1 MDKTAEKITQGAANA
16 AQKVGNAVANT
27 AGRVPNP
34 SNLKNQILNIRPDEL
49 SKKIFDNMVWVIVL
63 SAVFLVVIIAFLSNM
78 KQNSDKKMKE
88 LDEIYKPQL
97 KLVSLDIKSK
107 SKHEEE
113 FDEIDLD
120 KNTLT
125 DIYISSSNKSYLI
138 GRQILDF
145 CSSDMVYKC
154 LEMGARYLELDLYE
168 GARRKIVIA
177 NGLSKGNWKLTLNQL
192 PFEYFCQE
200 FKRKLFK
207 RDHYTNFNDPVL
219 LFLNLNIPKYRM
231 EELYQIIENNLGEFL
246 PNKKY
251 NILNGQNILKA
262 PLKELMG
269 KLIIITY
276 GKIGNTPMDRVVHLR
291 LGTHVKRMTYKELA
305 RHSKEEML
313 YYNKHHLTIIKPEG
327 GFRSSNYN
335 PENAWDHGCQIVC
348 MNFQHTD
355 DFMAEYISKFR
366 ERSFLIKPYEFTRFS
381 DIENKGYDKSKIAFY
396 DTYKDVNNLVPTYEE
411 PSKGCCVM
419 IDDDFLYNNF
429 GNLPTNK
436 DTINFYRLKLQHLG
450 IEEHEDIK
458 DINNKSI
465 DKNKI
470 ESYFDRHNFF
480 PYRIEIR
487 DTISYESNEETNN
500 NLLTNSLLQE
510 KVKSQLN
517 NFLKK
522 DLNTNKIYVNLEIKL
537 KETEEEPNFEFKII
551 VNNATYFYKKEDLTP
566 SITEE
571 PLNPSPSITEEPD
584 FIYYKNIVLTP
595 ENTSEIEIQSRSDNT
610 IVININPLNNIKEIK
625 NLEIHFNSENYDDFN
640 FDNYKQDLI
649 KHILRNQFKKALN
662 KYKNQLPLDK
672 LQDNCNTF
680 DKNSC
685 DDQRMCVY
693 DSSIDP
699 EDCKSS
705 DAILPFPELCVPRS
719 LVPNRNKC
727 LSTQNIDKQLKNKG
741 IRSEIH
747 NLMSHVKNE
756 FYGKWSSKYGI
767 IDIDKKINDYC
778 EFTFT
783 TENDGK
789 IFTMHLVDH
798 TNGSEIFGSIQNG
811 LKYSRS
817 DYEYRAKGTF
827 IDPELRKIEKMKGL
841 PELEYHGF
849 ADLQIISHDNFGP
862 SESYSH
868 EKNYGASSS
877 NSCNNVDT
885 MLGLYQFSENV
896 KNNQDEYGNKYD
908 LVDSNTYILG
918 ETDYTKKYNKADTTD
933 YCYRMMSVEC
943 NNELQRLFGRQPAL
957 NFRNIEFSPS
967 FTKDDLPDMPYSTPT
982 PSYEGFSNMNLK
994 EHFFFLKN
1002 NNLGSKYKSNN
1013 LVTNTIFNVK
1023 KTHDVPD
1030 SFFQDGLTREDF
1042 DELTYEQQSKLL
1054 ELTDTE
1060 REFFAKTKDPK
1071 FLEMSPEKKKEA
1083 VEESLSIE
1091 IKEDFIYNILSLDK
1105 STDFCVMRE
1114 LLGEDICAVDNRK
1127 TDLKRRRR
1135 GRCGIPECDS
1145 YPVVLGACR
1154 DDPNEESPYCVKPYA
1169 QFLIRKHPNPANKN
1183 KFQIVF
1189 TLKEEPNI
1197 CELNDIDYILAYQIN
1212 IYTIYVEILKNM
1224 TQEILTIF
1232 NMDEL
1237 IKYLI
1242 KNLTFHKKN
1251 MKDLGLIIEEIETL
1265 QMKTPEN
1272 TTPKPK
1278 EANNTNNNEFIDE
1291 EVINRIENRNNE
1303 NNNNINNSNNTS
1315 ENTTNDK
1322 YQSVSL
1328 NTGTIFNRTSRNNK
1342 PKKYK
1347 FTEEFT
1353 EEEFK
1358 KLSKEQREMFM
1369 ELSPEDKATFS
1380 KMAPLQRL
1388 TKLEELIE
1396 KKSNNSNN
1404 SNNGKKKE
1412 DRYHR
1417 PTILRKIDKL
1427 EKRIQENIKKLE
1439 EYKNI
1444 RSHKRDRKDIKKRR
1458 RELSEDPREIEKL
1471 KNDFKKSFFIE
1482 LENIMNYYK
1491 NQIKIN
1497 TKIIEERKKNG
1508 TFSEKSRELCL
1519 RYMKLDSGKYVVRV
1533 MFVDNDRNYVKNY
1546 KDDWKILKL
1555 DEESYVIVTGDG
1567 SDQKLTKMELDGDEE
1582 EDEDEDEALPV
1593 SDIYDENYFYK
1604 RVEMYADLGLTEGGL
1619 PGNFQADGSDSGSF
1633 KAGDSSKSNSNNSSS
1648 NNSNSEEDNTYKW
1661 KILAYKE
1668 EDCNANVEELPER
1681 ESTDTRFK
1689 KTDQNKAEL
1698 EEESEVQVSGPVKPK
1713 REPKRL
1719 R

>member
-113 FDEIDLD
+113 FDEIDLN

-381 DIENKGYDKSKIAFY
+381 DIENKGYDQSKIAFY
-396 DTYKDVNNLVPTYEE
+396 DTYKDDENKLVSNYEA
-411 PSKGCCVM
+411 PSDGCCLM
-419 IDDDFLYNNF
+419 IDDEFLGGSPSEF
-429 GNLPTNK
+429 PFAEK

-458 DINNKSI
+458 EIDRLSIKNKSI
-465 DKNKI
+465 FDSYLDKHSHIKNKDI
-470 ESYFDRHNFF
+470 DLCPSSSE
-480 PYRIEIR
+480 
-487 DTISYESNEETNN
+487 TISYDNC
-500 NLLTNSLLQE
+500 
-510 KVKSQLN
+510 
-517 NFLKK
+517 
-522 DLNTNKIYVNLEIKL
+522 DINLEKFNKDKNTLIRGILKHQFIKGL
-537 KETEEEPNFEFKII
+537 
-551 VNNATYFYKKEDLTP
+551 
-566 SITEE
+566 S
-571 PLNPSPSITEEPD
+571 
-584 FIYYKNIVLTP
+584 
-595 ENTSEIEIQSRSDNT
+595 
-610 IVININPLNNIKEIK
+610 
-625 NLEIHFNSENYDDFN
+625 
-640 FDNYKQDLI
+640 
-649 KHILRNQFKKALN
+649 
-662 KYKNQLPLDK
+662 KYKNKLSPDQ

-680 DKNSC
+680 DKTSC
-685 DDQRMCVY
+685 DDQRMCVFN
-693 DSSIDP
+693 SSITDP
-699 EDCKSS
+699 KDCKSS

-789 IFTMHLVDH
+789 IFTMHLVNH
-798 TNGSEIFGSIQNG
+798 TNGNEIFSDSDIKTG

-849 ADLQIISHDNFGP
+849 AELQIISHDDDDKKIPGP
-862 SESYSH
+862 NKH
-868 EKNYGASSS
+868 ENNYGLTSTNCS
-877 NSCNNVDT
+877 NVDT
-885 MLGLYQFSENV
+885 MLGLYQFSDNV
-896 KNNQDEYGNKYD
+896 KNNKDEYGNKYIS
-908 LVDSNTYILG
+908 LGSNHKYILG
-918 ETDYTKKYNKADTTD
+918 ENNYNNNYDNSADTTD

-943 NNELQRLFGRQPAL
+943 NNELQKLFGRQPDL

-967 FTKDDLPDMPYSTPT
+967 FTKDDLPDMPPN
-982 PSYEGFSNMNLK
+982 PSFEGFSNMNLK

-1002 NNLGSKYKSNN
+1002 NKQNNNQGNNLSSKYKSNN
-1013 LVTNTIFNVK
+1013 LVTNTIFNTK
-1023 KTHDVPD
+1023 KSHDVPD
-1030 SFFQDGLTREDF
+1030 SFFKDGLTRDDF
-1042 DELTYEQQSKLL
+1042 DKLTYEEQSKLL
-1054 ELTDTE
+1054 ELTDLE
-1060 REFFAKTKDPK
+1060 KEFFAKTKDTK
-1071 FLEMSPEKKKEA
+1071 FLEMSPKDKKDA
-1083 VEESLSIE
+1083 VEESLSIQVQ
-1091 IKEDFIYNILSLDK
+1091 DDSIYNILSLDE

-1114 LLGEDICAVDNRK
+1114 LLGEDICSVDNSK
-1127 TDLKRRRR
+1127 TESKKRSK
-1135 GRCGIPECDS
+1135 GRCGIPVCDS
-1145 YPVVLGACR
+1145 YPIVLGACK
-1154 DDPNEESPYCVKPYA
+1154 DDANEEFPYCVKPYA
-1169 QFLIRKHPNPANKN
+1169 QFIIRKHPNPVFKN
-1183 KFQIVF
+1183 KFQIVS

-1197 CELNDIDYILAYQIN
+1197 CELNDADYLLVYQIN
-1212 IYTIYVEILKNM
+1212 IYTIYVEILKSM
-1224 TQEILTIF
+1224 MQEILTIF
-1232 NMDEL
+1232 DMDEL

-1242 KNLTFHKKN
+1242 KSLKFHKEK
-1251 MKDLGLIIEEIETL
+1251 MKDLELMLKQIETL
-1265 QMKTPEN
+1265 PKKKKSDN
-1272 TTPKPK
+1272 STTPKPK
-1278 EANNTNNNEFIDE
+1278 DANNSNDNEFIE
-1291 EVINRIENRNNE
+1291 QEVINIIENRNKNE
-1303 NNNNINNSNNTS
+1303 SNKNIS
-1315 ENTTNDK
+1315 EKPISDK
-1322 YQSVSL
+1322 YKTVSL
-1328 NTGTIFNRTSRNNK
+1328 NTDTIFNRKTNNNN

-1347 FTEEFT
+1347 FTKDFT

-1358 KLSKEQREMFM
+1358 KLSKDQKEMFK
-1369 ELSPEDKATFS
+1369 ELSTEDKDTFF
-1380 KMAPLQRL
+1380 KMAPLQRI

-1396 KKSNNSNN
+1396 KKKSNKSNNSNN
-1404 SNNGKKKE
+1404 KGKKKD

-1427 EKRIQENIKKLE
+1427 EKKIQENIKKLE
-1439 EYKNI
+1439 EYKKL
-1444 RSHKRDRKDIKKRR
+1444 SAHKRDRKDVQKRN
-1458 RELSEDPREIEKL
+1458 RELNNDPKEIEKL
-1471 KNDFKKSFFIE
+1471 KKDFKKSFFLD
-1482 LENIMNYYK
+1482 LERIMNYYK

-1497 TKIIEERKKNG
+1497 SEMIEKRKKNG
-1508 TFSEKSRELCL
+1508 TFSEKTKELCL
-1519 RYMKLDSGKYVVRV
+1519 RYAKIDSDKYQVKI
-1533 MFVDNDRNYVKNY
+1533 MFVDNDRNYVKDY

-1567 SDQKLTKMELDGDEE
+1567 SEHRLTIMEIKKDEDE
-1582 EDEDEDEALPV
+1582 EDEEDDSMPV

-1604 RVEMYADLGLTEGGL
+1604 RIEMYADLGLTKGGL
-1619 PGNFQADGSDSGSF
+1619 PGKFQADGGI
-1633 KAGDSSKSNSNNSSS
+1633 AGLVKPGGDEKNENAH
-1648 NNSNSEEDNTYKW
+1648 KW
-1661 KILAYKE
+1661 KILPYKE
-1668 EDCNANVEELPER
+1668 EECDASAEELPEK
-1681 ESTDTRFK
+1681 ESIDK
-1689 KTDQNKAEL
+1689 KLEKTDKNKEKVAE
-1698 EEESEVQVSGPVKPK
+1698 EREVKISGPLKPT
-1713 REPKRL
+1713 REAKKL